1 MTKVIGL
8 TTGEGFEIHVIES
21 SSPAS
26 LPFFNRSHGCIL
38 RGVHFVA
45 ASNNLIPRSRAS
57 GIFLTYLLCVTP
69 MLECRNSSLA
79 ANASPVSSVKTVAAP
94 LRPAYSPFH
103 CRPFAFSVGA
113 MVNLTRVFRSRG
125 NTRSLSPAF

>member
-1 MTKVIGL
+1 MAAFF
-8 TTGEGFEIHVIES
+8 EGFI
-21 SSPAS
+21 S
-26 LPFFNRSHGCIL
+26 LPPPTTSYPGAGFRY
-38 RGVHFVA
+38 
-45 ASNNLIPRSRAS
+45 
-57 GIFLTYLLCVTP
+57 FLTYLLCVTP